1 MFISDLNLPPFK
13 KRDLHAVFPQGCVQK
28 LSWRTFYHSMSLISA
43 DRHAMRDWIAG
54 GGPWTFYLLPVL
66 ELPISQTYSR
76 TSESLT
82 MEGLLIPPTWFHFW
96 SQGNFAQKQEI
107 IQFSSVQSLTHVWLF
122 ATPWIATRQAS
133 LSQSSLPEFTQTPRV
148 HSNSHPSSRWCHP
161 AILSSVVPFS
171 SCPQSLPASESFPM
185 S

>member
-82 MEGLLIPPTWFHFW
+82 MEGLLIPPT
-96 SQGNFAQKQEI
+96 
-107 IQFSSVQSLTHVWLF
+107 
-122 ATPWIATRQAS
+122 
-133 LSQSSLPEFTQTPRV
+133 
-148 HSNSHPSSRWCHP
+148 
-161 AILSSVVPFS
+161 
-171 SCPQSLPASESFPM
+171 
-185 S
+185 